1 MKSLPTKHARR
12 RFNVARDIH
21 GVPHIEADSWR
32 SALYG
37 LGYMHAIDRPTQM
50 LFARAV
56 ASGQSTELIADKPEL
71 LEMDRFFRR
80 AGLYL
85 NLDAEVA
92 GLDDDTFD
100 QLTAY
105 CEGVNDGMKDAGR
118 SLPMW
123 ATGFVPQPWNQRSV
137 LLLGNLLSF
146 GGLAVGQQQNER
158 ILLDLIHAGVADD
171 KLRELFHPL
180 LDEADFDLLRQVKM
194 ANQLS
199 DEALEMITDL
209 PRLAGSNAWAVSP
222 KRSATGTALIASDP
236 HLEVNRLPA
245 IWYEAELHWDDHYVL
260 GATLPGC
267 PLFAVARTK
276 TLSWGVTYLKGDTI
290 DYFIEDCRP
299 GGSTDWQFR
308 RGEDWIDFPVREERI
323 ARKGHDA
330 ETMRIYYNDQGTLE
344 SEPQP
349 GAPGYYL
356 STSWIGDQRGAG
368 RSIAAWLQV
377 VGAPNAAE
385 AMEIAREC
393 PLPTLCWV
401 FADREGHIGMQ
412 ANGWFPRR
420 SRQYNGLLPI
430 PAWDPRNHWRGKL
443 STSLLPRVYD
453 PPEGFVA
460 SANENI
466 NVPGGPMLVTQPVP
480 DYRKRRIVERL
491 QEMTAATIDDM
502 QKLQY
507 DVVSLQARDLLA
519 VFLPCLPDG
528 PIKERLANWDCSYSI
543 DSHEATMFSR
553 LYRNVLLEIF
563 GHEHGI
569 GWRRM
574 LYLCSRVGFS
584 TMVLTSI
591 DRLLLEKE
599 SLWWRDRDKASMIR
613 RAAEKL
619 ADEKDEPW
627 SAINAFHFTNRYV
640 ESRFVGRAFG
650 FHTREMALPGCHA
663 TPFQGHLLRAARRE
677 ASFAPSYHFVADL
690 GTDEAW
696 TNLPG
701 GPSESRVSGYY
712 KNDIPRWRSGKYKRL
727 AVESDAPPPTSN
739 GHAPRA
745 S

>member
-1 MKSLPTKHARR
+1 MKSLSTKHARR

-21 GVPHIEADSWR
+21 GVPHIAASTWR
-32 SALYG
+32 GALYG
-37 LGYMHAIDRPTQM
+37 LGYMHALDRPTQM
-50 LFARAV
+50 LFSRAV
-56 ASGQSTELIADKPEL
+56 ASGQATELLADKPEL

-80 AGLYL
+80 TGLYL
-85 NLDAEVA
+85 NLDAEV
-92 GLDDDTFD
+92 GNLDDNTFD

-105 CEGVNDGMKDAGR
+105 CEGVNDGMKNSGR

-123 ATGFVPQPWNQRSV
+123 AAGFVPQPWNQRSV

-146 GGLAVGQQQNER
+146 GGLVVGQQQNER

-171 KLRELFHPL
+171 KLRELFSPL
-180 LDEADFDLLRQVKM
+180 LDRADFDLLRQVKI
-194 ANQLS
+194 ACQLS

-222 KRSATGTALIASDP
+222 RRSATGAPLIASDP

-245 IWYEAELHWDDHYVL
+245 IWYEAELHWGDNEYVL

-267 PLFAVARTK
+267 PLFAVARTHNV
-276 TLSWGVTYLKGDTI
+276 SWGVTYLKGDTC
-290 DYFIEDCRP
+290 DYMIEDCRP
-299 GGSTDWQFR
+299 GGDTGWQYR
-308 RGEDWIDFPVREERI
+308 RGEDWSDFQVREERI
-323 ARKGHDA
+323 ARKGRAA
-330 ETMRIYYNDQGTLE
+330 ETLRVYYNQQGTLE
-344 SEPQP
+344 SDPQP
-349 GAPGYYL
+349 GTPGYYL
-356 STSWIGDQRGAG
+356 SSSWIGDQLGSG
-368 RSIAAWLQV
+368 LSIATWLEV
-377 VGAPNAAE
+377 VAAPSAAE
-385 AMEIAREC
+385 GMDIAREC

-420 SRQYNGLLPI
+420 PREHNGLYPI
-430 PAWDPRNHWRGKL
+430 PAWDTHNHWRGRL
-443 STSLLPRVYD
+443 SSSLLPRVYD

-460 SANENI
+460 TANEDI
-466 NVPGGPMLVTQPVP
+466 NPSGGPLLISQPVP

-491 QEMTAATIDDM
+491 EQLTSATVEDM
-502 QKLQY
+502 QALQY

-519 VFLPCLPDG
+519 VFLPCMPEG
-528 PIKERLANWDCSYSI
+528 KFKERLSKWDCSYTTS
-543 DSHEATMFSR
+543 SYEATLFSH

-574 LYLCSRVGFS
+574 MYLCSRVGFS
-584 TMVLTSI
+584 TMVLTAI
-591 DRLLLEKE
+591 DRLLLEKD
-599 SLWWRDRDKASMIR
+599 SLWWQGRDKAALVR
-613 RAAEKL
+613 KAAERL
-619 ADEKDEPW
+619 AEEKDQPW

-640 ESRFVGRAFG
+640 EGRFVGRAFG
-650 FHTREMALPGCHA
+650 FHTREMPLPGCHA

-677 ASFAPSYHFVADL
+677 TSFAPSYHFVADM

-727 AVESDAPPPTSN
+727 AVEQCEPL
-739 GHAPRA
+739 
-745 S
+745 

>member
-1 MKSLPTKHARR
+1 MKVLPTKHARR
-12 RFNVARDIH
+12 RFTAARDIH
-21 GVPHIEADSWR
+21 GVPHIEAGSWLG
-32 SALYG
+32 ALYG
-37 LGYMHAIDRPTQM
+37 LGYMHAIDRPTQL

-56 ASGQSTELIADKPEL
+56 ASGHSTEQLADKPEL

-80 AGLYL
+80 TGLYV
-85 NLDAEVA
+85 NLDTEV
-92 GLDDDTFD
+92 GHLDDRTFD

-137 LLLGNLLSF
+137 LLMGNLLSF

-158 ILLDLIHAGVADD
+158 ILLDLIHAGVSDD
-171 KLRELFHPL
+171 KLCELFPVL
-180 LDEADFDLLRQVKM
+180 ATADLGLLRQVKM
-194 ANQLS
+194 ASQLS
-199 DEALEMITDL
+199 DEALELITDL

-222 KRSATGTALIASDP
+222 KRSATGSALIASDP

-245 IWYEAELHWDDHYVL
+245 IWYEAELHWDDNYVL

-267 PLFAVARTK
+267 PLFAVARTRN
-276 TLSWGVTYLKGDTI
+276 LSWGVTYLKGDTS
-290 DYFIEDCRP
+290 DYFIEDCRE
-299 GGSTDWQFR
+299 GEFGQWQYRRDDQWHDFR
-308 RGEDWIDFPVREERI
+308 VRDERI
-323 ARKGHDA
+323 VRKGHGS
-330 ETMRIYYNDQGTLE
+330 ETFPVYHNDQGTLE
-344 SEPQP
+344 TTPTR

-356 STSWIGDQRGAG
+356 STSWIGDQLGSG
-368 RSIAAWLQV
+368 KSIATWLEVISATNTKQ
-377 VGAPNAAE
+377 G
-385 AMEIAREC
+385 MEIAREC

-420 SRQYNGLLPI
+420 SREYNGMFPI
-430 PAWDPRNHWRGKL
+430 PAWDPRNHWKGKPPVNV
-443 STSLLPRVYD
+443 LPSVYD

-460 SANENI
+460 SANEDI

-491 QEMTAATIDDM
+491 REMPQATIEDM
-502 QKLQY
+502 QALQY

-528 PIKERLANWDCSYSI
+528 PIKTRLAQWDCSYSI
-543 DSHEATMFSR
+543 DSYEATLFSR

-563 GHEHGI
+563 GYEQGI

-574 LYLCSRVGFS
+574 MYLCSRVGFS
-584 TMVLTSI
+584 TMVLTAI
-591 DRLLLEKE
+591 DRLLVENE
-599 SLWWRDRDKASMIR
+599 SLWWKGRDKTELIR
-613 RAAEKL
+613 KAAEKL
-619 ADEKDEPW
+619 VGEKEEPW
-627 SAINAFHFTNRYV
+627 SAINGFHFTNRYV

-677 ASFAPSYHFVADL
+677 ASFAPSYHFVADA

-727 AVESDAPPPTSN
+727 AVERAPD
-739 GHAPRA
+739 
-745 S
+745 